1 MRRIYITIGA
11 LLIAGAFWRPAEGQR
26 ATVSNLA
33 GESLTPRHLA
43 RGTLW
48 HSFLSTGAEGA
59 RPVEGN
65 YAGLYLDLAYPGFAL
80 ISWGGGGTNDF
91 SSYYGDQRSAGSM
104 HVDLTSHNG
113 RGHGWWI
120 ATKVNGQAEVS
131 WADPLIAAMEES
143 EDVVAMAVDP
153 GVDFKGRYAGLG
165 NDVVSPNSGRSMAN
179 WWPGTGVEL
188 DALEPREILNYRIGQ
203 YNDVSVDNFPE
214 DIVLSKWTT
223 GLGITGEKAAFAWNH
238 PDYDDFVITEWVFE
252 NTGDTDG
259 DRAADLPGGGHALEN
274 VYFSFH
280 HRFMPSSSGVSR
292 TSYRAYYSD
301 YGTGDGCSSNFGP
314 LDNSQD
320 DKIKYTESP
329 NYDGPGTARGLRLTY
344 QYDWDNFCLTGPLAD
359 DIGDPY
365 RSELRCSQCTF
376 PSLTRVGDIT
386 SPAWIGKAPIDVD
399 PTDGF
404 VGDNDVY
411 EAPKVA
417 QQPFAHNL
425 FHFFHRQQ
433 SIAVLFELLTEEPDP
448 NVHTDDTLYQMIS
461 SSPDPSYFEPLND
474 HNAALSRSTRGS
486 GDPNLGV
493 PLLPLPD
500 NPTEPMPYM
509 PNPEWEWKDRH
520 GIAAAYSVMDAYG
533 PYDLAPGQKVKLVFA
548 YVAGAP
554 VTENFKTFQK
564 RRDNTEL
571 RKEENGLAW
580 ANLVNH
586 LMKAKE
592 AYALGYDLPNQPPD
606 VDARLASSANAQ
618 VEITWPATGDNAINP
633 DTDQSD
639 VAGYRVYR
647 SEGLPDQWELVADI
661 KVGSASGGTYLYE
674 DSNSVAGFPYYYS
687 VRSYQGSANTGFVSR
702 VTGETVAGG
711 VSAYE
716 SGPGDPSTFY
726 YPPSGPVSFSP
737 VQSVSASADRLE
749 KDILIVPNPYI
760 LDDMHTYEGSTKI
773 RILNVP
779 RKCKIRIYTVGGD
792 LVGEVLHDSQTVGE
806 AAYFQLNRTSTS
818 PLVFGTYFVTVES
831 MVQESMGQVKRAAF
845 VTIR

>member
-1 MRRIYITIGA
+1 MRRIYSFTGA
-11 LLIAGAFWRPAEGQR
+11 LLIAGVFWIPAEGQR
-26 ATVSNLA
+26 ATFTNAA

-203 YNDVSVDNFPE
+203 YNDVSTDNYPE

-259 DRAADLPGGGHALEN
+259 DRAADLPGGGHNLTN

-280 HRFMPSSSGVSR
+280 HRFMTSSPGVSR

-320 DKIKYTESP
+320 DKIKYTEAP
-329 NYDGPGTARGLRLTY
+329 NYDGPASARGLRLTY
-344 QYDWDNFCLTGPLAD
+344 QYDWNNFCLTGPLAD

-365 RSELRCSQCTF
+365 RSEHRCAQCTF
-376 PSLTRVGDIT
+376 PSLIGVGDLT

-404 VGDNDVY
+404 VGDPEVY

-417 QQPFAHNL
+417 EQPFAYNF
-425 FHFFHRQQ
+425 FHFLYRYP
-433 SIAVLFELLTEEPDP
+433 SSASDAVGFLTDEPNP
-448 NVHTDDTLYQMIS
+448 NEMNHETLYQMLVS
-461 SSPDPSYFEPLND
+461 TPEPSYFDQPL
-474 HNAALSRSTRGS
+474 LERPSRGS
-486 GDPNLGV
+486 GNPNLGV
-493 PLLPLPD
+493 PLLPVPD
-500 NPTEPMPYM
+500 VPVGPMPYM
-509 PNPEWEWKDRH
+509 PIPTWEWEGRH
-520 GIAAAYSVMDAYG
+520 GIAAAYTPMETYG
-533 PYDLAPGQKVKLVFA
+533 PYDLAPGQKVKFVFA
-548 YVAGAP
+548 YVAAAP
-554 VTENFKTFQK
+554 VTENFRAFQK
-564 RRDNTEL
+564 SGDSSEL
-571 RKEENGLAW
+571 KKEENGA
-580 ANLVNH
+580 AFTNLLNH
-586 LMKAKE
+586 LNKAKE

-606 VDARLASSANAQ
+606 VDAMVTSSENARNL
-618 VEITWPATGDNAINP
+618 ITWSGDPEKSINP
-633 DTDQSD
+633 DTGQSD
-639 VAGYRVYR
+639 VAGYRVYQ
-647 SEGLPDQWELVADI
+647 SETQPGIWKLIEDV
-661 KVGSASGGTYLYE
+661 SATGAQDYAYE
-674 DSNSVAGFPYYYS
+674 DTESLAGFQYYYA
-687 VRSYQGSANTGFVSR
+687 VRSYQGSGNTGFVSR
-702 VTGETVAGG
+702 VTGATVEGG
-711 VSAYE
+711 VRAYE
-716 SGPGDPSTFY
+716 SGIGDVSTY
-726 YPPSGPVSFSP
+726 YLPPSGSAPDSP
-737 VQSVSASADRLE
+737 VQVPTASADRLE
-749 KDILIVPNPYI
+749 KDILIVPNPFI
-760 LDDMHTYEGSTKI
+760 PLAPHTYEGSTKI

-779 RKCKIRIYTVGGD
+779 RKAKIRIFSVAGD
-792 LVGEVLHDSQTVGE
+792 LVGEVDHDSQTEGE
-806 AAYFQLNRTSTS
+806 AAFFQFNRTHITQ
-818 PLVFGTYFVTVES
+818 LTFGVYFVTVES
-831 MVQESMGQVKRAAF
+831 LLPGTEGQVKGAKL
-845 VTIR
+845 VIIR

>member
-1 MRRIYITIGA
+1 MRRIFAFAGA
-11 LLIAGAFWRPAEGQR
+11 LLIAGALWCPAKAQRPTFSNAAGQ
-26 ATVSNLA
+26 
-33 GESLTPRHLA
+33 SLTPRQLT

-48 HSFLSTGAEGA
+48 HSYLSTGAEGA

-91 SSYYGDQRSAGSM
+91 SAYYGEQRNAGSM
-104 HVDLTSHNG
+104 HVDLSSHNG

-120 ATKVNGQAEVS
+120 GTKVNGQAVVT
-131 WADPLIAAMEES
+131 WANPLIPAMEES

-153 GVDFKGRYAGLG
+153 SVDFGGRYSSLG
-165 NDVVSPNSGRSMAN
+165 NDVISPNTGRAMAN

-188 DALEPREILNYRIGQ
+188 DALEPREILNYHIGQ
-203 YNDVSVDNFPE
+203 YNSPLVDNVPE
-214 DIVLSKWTT
+214 DIILSKWTT

-404 VGDNDVY
+404 VGDSEVY

-417 QQPFAHNL
+417 QQPFAYNF
-425 FHFFHRQQ
+425 FHFLYRYPSSASAAIGF
-433 SIAVLFELLTEEPDP
+433 FTDEPNP
-448 NVHTDDTLYQMIS
+448 NEMNHETLYQMLIS
-461 SSPDPSYFEPLND
+461 TPDPSYFNEPL
-474 HNAALSRSTRGS
+474 LERQSRGS
-486 GDPNLGV
+486 GNPNLGV
-493 PLLPLPD
+493 PLLAVPD

-509 PNPEWEWKDRH
+509 PVPTWEWEGRH
-520 GIAAAYSVMDAYG
+520 GIAAAYTPMETYG
-533 PYDLAPGQKVKLVFA
+533 PYDLAPGQKVKFVFA
-548 YVAGAP
+548 YVGGAP
-554 VTENFKTFQK
+554 VTENFRTYQQAG
-564 RRDNTEL
+564 NTSEL
-571 RKEENGLAW
+571 KKEEDGA
-580 ANLVNH
+580 AFTNLLNH
-586 LMKAKE
+586 LKKAKE
-592 AYALGYDLPNQPPD
+592 AYELGYDLPNQPPD
-606 VDARLASSANAQ
+606 VDAWVGSSENAQ
-618 VEITWPATGDNAINP
+618 NLVTWKGDPEKSSNP
-633 DTDQSD
+633 DTGSPD
-639 VAGYRVYR
+639 VAGYRVYQ
-647 SEGLPDQWELVADI
+647 SATQPGLWNQIAD
-661 KVGSASGGTYLYE
+661 VPANGSAEYSFE
-674 DSNSVAGFPYYYS
+674 DNQSLAGFEYYYT
-687 VRSYQGSANTGFVSR
+687 VRSYQGSANTAFVSD
-702 VTGETVAGG
+702 VTGQTVEGG

-716 SGPGDPSTFY
+716 SGSGDASTYYLPS
-726 YPPSGPVSFSP
+726 SGASPDSP
-737 VQSVSASADRLE
+737 VQVPSSGADLLD
-749 KDILIVPNPYI
+749 KDILIVPNPYTP
-760 LDDMHTYEGSTKI
+760 DSPHTYEASTKI

-779 RKCKIRIYTVGGD
+779 RKAKIRIFSVAGD
-792 LVGEVLHDSQTVGE
+792 LVGEIDHDSQSVGE
-806 AAYFQLNRTSTS
+806 AAYFQFNRTHITQ
-818 PLVFGTYFVTVES
+818 LTFGVYFVTVES
-831 MVQESMGQVKRAAF
+831 LLPESQGKIKGTKF
-845 VTIR
+845 VIIR